1 MPPRKSD
8 ASKAAT
14 GDEGTPAKEAVARE
28 GINIEVLFPLC
39 FMGFQDSISYSRPD
53 FDARIGSQSS
63 QEYSYETG

>member
-14 GDEGTPAKEAVARE
+14 GDEGTPAKEPVARE

-39 FMGFQDSISYSRPD
+39 LMGFQDSISYSRPD
-53 FDARIGSQSS
+53 FD
-63 QEYSYETG
+63 T